1 MGLGAMEMRAQV
13 GGDWGR
19 EGDFM
24 GGGGWEAKDRLCHL
38 TVM

>member
-19 EGDFM
+19 EGDSM
-24 GGGGWEAKDRLCHL
+24 GGGWEAKDRLCHL